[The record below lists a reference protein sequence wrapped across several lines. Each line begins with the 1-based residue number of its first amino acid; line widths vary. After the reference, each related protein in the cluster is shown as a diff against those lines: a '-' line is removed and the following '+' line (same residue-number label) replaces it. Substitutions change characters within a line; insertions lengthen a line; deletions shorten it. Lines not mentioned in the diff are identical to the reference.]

1 MLQNATTIAAWLI
14 AGPTAAART
23 HKITTQ
29 IKKARNRKTDRA
41 RPAMNYD
48 CIMIG
53 IFPIA

>member
-1 MLQNATTIAAWLI
+1 MLQNVTTIAAWLI
-14 AGPTAAART
+14 AGPETAAKT

-29 IKKARNRKTDRA
+29 IKKARNRKKDRA

-53 IFPIA
+53 FFPI